1 MNGIALHPDVAS
13 TLAPQVDLLFYS
25 LLIFS
30 FGLGIF
36 LTFLV
41 VRYAIRYRRG
51 SNVDRSGA
59 RSRNLVMEVA
69 WTSAT
74 TVIAFVLFGWG
85 AVLFVQRDHPPRD
98 AIEIS
103 GIGRQWMW
111 QFEHAEGRRELNELH
126 VPVGK
131 PVIVHLAS
139 QDVIHSLF
147 IPAFRIKQD
156 AVPGMA
162 TSLWFEAT
170 KTGTFDLFCA
180 EFCGTQHS
188 EMRGHVI
195 VMPLEDYSRWL
206 TQGPT
211 TQSLASQGETL
222 FRALGCSGC
231 HGPGSTV
238 RAPDLTGVYGHPVAL
253 ESLRTVIADEAY
265 LRDSI
270 LQPAKDVAA
279 GYEPIMPSFDGLI
292 EEADLSKII
301 AYLKSLSP
309 EGAPS

>member
-1 MNGIALHPDVAS
+1 MNGIAFHPDVAS

-25 LLIFS
+25 LLAFS
-30 FGLGIF
+30 FALGIF

-51 SNVDRSGA
+51 STADRSGS
-59 RSRNLVMEVA
+59 RSRNLVMEIA

-74 TVIAFVLFGWG
+74 TIIAFVLFGWG
-85 AVLFVQRDHPPRD
+85 AVLFVQRDHPP
-98 AIEIS
+98 ANSIEIS

-126 VPVGK
+126 VPLGQ
-131 PVIVHLAS
+131 PVVVHLAS

-147 IPAFRIKQD
+147 IPAFRVKQD

-195 VMPLEDYSRWL
+195 VMPQAEYSKWL
-206 TQGPT
+206 SQGPT
-211 TQSLASQGETL
+211 TQSLAAQGETL

-231 HGPGSTV
+231 HGPNSSV
-238 RAPDLTGVYGHPVAL
+238 RAPDLSGVYGHPVAL
-253 ESLRTVIADEAY
+253 ASRRTVIADDAY
-265 LRDSI
+265 LRNSI
-270 LQPAKDVAA
+270 LQPTKDIAA

-292 EEADLSKII
+292 EEADLSKLI

-309 EGAPS
+309 EEGSS